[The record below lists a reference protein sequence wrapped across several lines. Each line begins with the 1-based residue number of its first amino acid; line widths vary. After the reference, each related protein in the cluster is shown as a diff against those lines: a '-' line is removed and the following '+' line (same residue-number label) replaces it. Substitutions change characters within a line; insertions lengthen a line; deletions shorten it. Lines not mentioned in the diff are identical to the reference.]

1 MVDKKFKVD
10 PKKRFSSRVDNYIK
24 YRPNY
29 PQEIITFLKKQGILL
44 NDSVIADVGSGTGIL
59 SEMFLKERNSV
70 IGIEPNPDMRKA
82 GEKLLKNYQNFT
94 SINGSAESTGL
105 DDKSVNLVTA
115 GQAFHWFDLK
125 KTKIEFKRILRPN
138 GFVIIIWNNRR
149 KSGNNFSCDYE
160 KLMRK
165 YGTDY
170 NLVRKSETNIE
181 DFYNYKKKMFFNY
194 QKLDYSGLKGRLLS
208 ASYIPLD
215 NDPGFNEMI
224 TELKKVFEENQKDG
238 YVKIEYDTEV
248 NYGNFK

>member
-1 MVDKKFKVD
+1 
-10 PKKRFSSRVDNYIK
+10 
-24 YRPNY
+24 
-29 PQEIITFLKKQGILL
+29 
-44 NDSVIADVGSGTGIL
+44 
-59 SEMFLKERNSV
+59 
-70 IGIEPNPDMRKA
+70 
-82 GEKLLKNYQNFT
+82 
-94 SINGSAESTGL
+94 
-105 DDKSVNLVTA
+105 
-115 GQAFHWFDLK
+115 
-125 KTKIEFKRILRPN
+125 
-138 GFVIIIWNNRR
+138 
-149 KSGNNFSCDYE
+149 
-160 KLMRK
+160 MRK